1 LPAILWPGRL
11 QAGEVVLR
19 DVGEGDVAPYVAA
32 FADDPDLGRLL
43 GMDDDPT
50 PEWVQGGIARAA
62 EARAAGRFLEVAVAA
77 SHDDAFLGSL
87 LVHSLHA
94 RHRRAELGF
103 WLIPAARGRG
113 VARGAL
119 ELLIDWAWDALDVDR
134 LEMSTTTDNERVPAV
149 AAGLGFAREGTMRA
163 RNLER
168 GERVDVVMFGLLRE
182 QWLASRP
189 AR

>member
-1 LPAILWPGRL
+1 M
-11 QAGEVVLR
+11 VLR
-19 DVGEGDVAPYVAA
+19 DVGRRDVAAYVAA
-32 FADDPDLGRLL
+32 FADDSDLGRLL

-50 PEWVQGGIARAA
+50 PRWVRGGIARAA
-62 EARAAGRFLEVAVAA
+62 EARAAGRFLEVAVAGA
-77 SHDDAFLGSL
+77 HDDAFLGSL

-113 VARGAL
+113 VARRAL
-119 ELLIDWAWDALDVDR
+119 ELLIDWAWDALGVDR
-134 LEMSTTTDNERVPAV
+134 LEMTTTPDNQGVAAV
-149 AAGLGFAREGTMRA
+149 AAALGFAREGTMRA

-182 QWLASRP
+182 EWLASRP